1 MRSIGRYLVP
11 PKCLLYVARAL
22 PLTRAWAS
30 PRVGIAGTGQCHSN
44 IQASATTTVPVARD
58 QDGSDAA
65 AFKCKRRYVDRP
77 RRPPG
82 ARVLD
87 RPGWVAG
94 HCIPGRCPIHLFT
107 VTQGSSGGSEGTWRR
122 LSRRLSAKRW

>member
-1 MRSIGRYLVP
+1 VRSIGRYLVP
-11 PKCLLYVARAL
+11 PKCPLYVAARAL

-30 PRVGIAGTGQCHSN
+30 PRVGIAGTGQCGHSN

-77 RRPPG
+77 GRPPG

-87 RPGWVAG
+87 RPGVGGRTLHPRAVSNPSR
-94 HCIPGRCPIHLFT
+94 HCDSRGRP
-107 VTQGSSGGSEGTWRR
+107 EG
-122 LSRRLSAKRW
+122 AKARGAD